1 MSTVSVT
8 GAILAGGP
16 KSLLGGTLKALLPLQ
31 EEAVIVRQVR
41 EMRKLCKEVI
51 VVTDTPKPF
60 FDVLDSSVRII
71 TDFFP
76 GRGPLGGMHSALRLA
91 RNPLVWIVGSDMPF
105 VSAEEARRLMTG
117 LSDGVQAVIPI
128 VGERPVPLHG
138 LYDSRCSESVA
149 ALLTAG
155 GESMESLLGRVP
167 WLGVP
172 AESDAG
178 ENASG
183 FSFEIRCESDYERA
197 RSLLHIA
204 RSTG

>member
-1 MSTVSVT
+1 MSTTSVT
-8 GAILAGGP
+8 GAILAGGT
-16 KSLLGGTLKALLPLQ
+16 KAMFGGTLKALLPIQ
-31 EEAVIVRQVR
+31 EEAMIVRQVR
-41 EMRKLCKEVI
+41 EMRKLCKEII

-71 TDFFP
+71 TDYYP

-117 LSDGVQAVIPI
+117 FSDGVQAVIPI
-128 VGERPVPLHG
+128 ACERPVPLHG
-138 LYDSRCSESVA
+138 LYDSRCSETVA

-155 GESMESLLGRVP
+155 GESLESLLGRVP

-172 AESDAG
+172 WEGEAG
-178 ENASG
+178 QDTPA
-183 FSFEIRCESDYERA
+183 FSFEIRGEADYERA
-197 RSLLHIA
+197 KSLLQVA